1 MNKDGVNKNEGKNNF
16 LMYLEDKDQ
25 ENVVKDFVKKEIGI
39 VDGNNIKDNE
49 VVNPLVLD
57 IRVVNLVKDNIEV
70 V

>member
-1 MNKDGVNKNEGKNNF
+1 MNKNEGKNNF